1 MLCVMS
7 RTLRIEIEGAFY
19 HITARGNEK
28 RPIFLVERDFTRFLG
43 RFERICERYGV
54 LIHSYVLM
62 TNHYHL
68 LLETPRG
75 NLSAALHD
83 LNTAY
88 TNYFNRKH
96 DRVGHLFQ
104 GRYRSILVDKD
115 NYLLE
120 LSRYIHLN
128 PVRAR
133 MVKQPEAY
141 RWSSYSSYLSS
152 RSSPEWLRR
161 EDVLGQMD
169 NNLGKGR
176 RKYRQ
181 YVEEGLR
188 REIRDPLKEVIAGIA
203 LGGERFWEGVRK
215 RLEELKG
222 GSEVPGLR
230 EGHCRTDVR
239 MIVEKVASFYG
250 VSEEKIT
257 QRGHPPHPGSQVA
270 LYLARK
276 KTELSLNEIAGF
288 FGGRHY
294 TAVSAALRRI
304 EARRQQDPRL
314 DRELSKIEREIS

>member
-1 MLCVMS
+1 MS
-7 RTLRIEIEGAFY
+7 RPLRIEIEGAFY

-43 RFERICERYGV
+43 RLEGIHERYGV

-75 NLSAALHD
+75 HLSAALHD

-88 TNYFNRKH
+88 TNYFNRRH
-96 DRVGHLFQ
+96 DRVGHLFE

-133 MVKQPEAY
+133 LVKEPETY
-141 RWSSYSSYLSS
+141 RWSSYSSYLSPK
-152 RSSPEWLRR
+152 SSPEWLRS
-161 EDVLGQMD
+161 EDVLGQLD
-169 NNLGKGR
+169 NHLAKGR

-181 YVEEGLR
+181 FVEEGLR
-188 REIRDPLKEVIAGIA
+188 KEIRDPLKEVNAGIA
-203 LGGERFWEGVRK
+203 LGGERFWEEVKK
-215 RLEELKG
+215 RLEGLGG
-222 GSEVPGLR
+222 GSEFPELR
-230 EGHCRTDVR
+230 EVRRRTDVR

-250 VSEEKIT
+250 VSDQRIT
-257 QRGHPPHPGSQVA
+257 QREHPIHPGSQVA
-270 LYLARK
+270 MYLTRK
-276 KTELSLNEIAGF
+276 KTDLSLNDISAS

-294 TAVSAALRRI
+294 TAVSAAFKRI

-314 DRELSKIEREIS
+314 DQELNKIEKAIP